1 MLPHAYGGCTIQ
13 LYIWI
18 PGVFACSVDIY
29 IQFCTENRKLHWCY
43 HNKTVKYTDFS
54 TAFHDILTSWHTF
67 RVLQKHLLGF
77 RNILELLIF
86 YLLGALFVQRWG
98 TEEACFLSSLL
109 FLELVIIIFFD
120 CPSFFLSFSL
130 NPSSVC
136 LSLSISGFFPSRVCP
151 PHPSLSHISKRLL
164 TCSFLFLS
172 GSRSSPSYLCYLPG
186 ECC

>member
-120 CPSFFLSFSL
+120 CPSFFYHSL
-130 NPSSVC
+130 LIHHLSVC
-136 LSLSISGFFPSRVCP
+136 LYPFLASFLLACAP
-151 PHPSLSHISKRLL
+151 PILPSL
-164 TCSFLFLS
+164 T
-172 GSRSSPSYLCYLPG
+172 YLNVS
-186 ECC
+186 